1 MRVSFWLKCLATAGL
16 TALCAASLQADFVDD
31 ARWPELVER
40 IGLENVPDGSGI
52 IVCQVEAQSG
62 TSYGPNQDDSEF
74 ATHTFIDRGPGSSG
88 TSSHANN
95 VAKRFYGL
103 LTSMTPGIDTV
114 NLYEANGWCTDNF
127 LRVNF
132 SSTTPPLA
140 LPTGAKILNHSWIG
154 SFGNVNNDQLA
165 LRRLDYSVT
174 RDESLMVV
182 GVNNGSSSNNLALLS
197 YAYNI
202 ISVGIRSGNH
212 ANNDTAANY
221 EGAGRMKPELCA
233 RAAQTSFSTP
243 IVASAAA
250 MLVEQVRSSSDL
262 HSDGERP
269 EVLKA
274 VLMASANHL
283 DENADDGTWSNEP
296 SDSGSDRGMTSRP
309 LDSVQ
314 GAGQIDV
321 NRSHLVMSGG
331 RITGGVSPTTTPDAP
346 FNGWDW
352 AYCLLGNT
360 RTWNFTIGGRV
371 DEVSVVAA
379 WSRQV
384 PLGFST
390 NWTLGDFA
398 LELTRLDVDG
408 DPVSIVGSGPEV
420 FESGNVMSDSAV
432 DNVEHLYIRGLA
444 AGDYQLRLTLVGGG
458 GASNARAGVAWYFSD
473 PEIVDIPGDINS
485 DGVVNVDD
493 LLQLLSEF
501 GNCNGDCA
509 SDLDGDGDSDVNDL
523 LELLSYM

>member
-1 MRVSFWLKCLATAGL
+1 
-16 TALCAASLQADFVDD
+16 
-31 ARWPELVER
+31 
-40 IGLENVPDGSGI
+40 
-52 IVCQVEAQSG
+52 
-62 TSYGPNQDDSEF
+62 
-74 ATHTFIDRGPGSSG
+74 
-88 TSSHANN
+88 
-95 VAKRFYGL
+95 
-103 LTSMTPGIDTV
+103 
-114 NLYEANGWCTDNF
+114 
-127 LRVNF
+127 
-132 SSTTPPLA
+132 
-140 LPTGAKILNHSWIG
+140 
-154 SFGNVNNDQLA
+154 
-165 LRRLDYSVT
+165 
-174 RDESLMVV
+174 
-182 GVNNGSSSNNLALLS
+182 
-197 YAYNI
+197 
-202 ISVGIRSGNH
+202 
-212 ANNDTAANY
+212 
-221 EGAGRMKPELCA
+221 
-233 RAAQTSFSTP
+233 
-243 IVASAAA
+243 
-250 MLVEQVRSSSDL
+250 
-262 HSDGERP
+262 
-269 EVLKA
+269 
-274 VLMASANHL
+274 
-283 DENADDGTWSNEP
+283 
-296 SDSGSDRGMTSRP
+296 
-309 LDSVQ
+309 
-314 GAGQIDV
+314 
-321 NRSHLVMSGG
+321 MSGG
-331 RITGGVSPTTTPDAP
+331 RITGGVSPATTPDAP

-352 AYCLLGNT
+352 AYCLQGNT

-408 DPVSIVGSGPEV
+408 NPVSIVGSGPEI